1 MMVRM
6 PPREERET
14 GRIVGLAV
22 AAVGPIAVA
31 AVVVPFRD
39 DLDSA
44 NLALILVLVV
54 VVAAILGGRRAG
66 AVAAIMATLS
76 FDFFLVRPYLSLQI
90 ESADDI
96 ETVLIL
102 LGVGLLVG
110 QVASRGRRS
119 RRGQEQA
126 AEAIDRLHRVAELAA
141 TGAPI
146 DDVVAAV
153 TAQLRAL
160 LSLYDCWLEWRPFVY
175 VMPRLERGGAISQVE
190 HHWAEGGV
198 VLSEN
203 GVELPVLDQGNEIAR
218 LVLVGNPAV
227 SVTLEQRVVA
237 VALSDQLGL
246 ALALAGPAEQER
258 LARQFRKE

>member
-1 MMVRM
+1 MMVPMR
-6 PPREERET
+6 PAVERDV
-14 GRIVGLAV
+14 GAVVGLAI
-22 AAVGPIAVA
+22 AAVGPVAVA
-31 AVVVPFRD
+31 AAVVPFRD

-54 VVAAILGGRRAG
+54 VLAAIVGGRRAG
-66 AVAAIMATLS
+66 AVAAITATLS
-76 FDFFLVRPYLSLQI
+76 FDFFLVRPYLSMEI

-96 ETVLIL
+96 ETALIL

-110 QVASRGRRS
+110 QVASRGRRT

-126 AEAIDRLHRVAELAA
+126 AQAIVRLHRVADLAA

-153 TAQLRAL
+153 TTELRAL

-190 HHWAEGGV
+190 HLWAEGGV
-198 VLSEN
+198 ALSED

-218 LVLVGNPAV
+218 LVLIGNPAV